1 MMRRLF
7 RIELSWAFSRAFTK
21 FGIAIAANNPMMATT
36 IMISTSVKPAFLF
49 VLICMTNLSVVSAR
63 GVNQAKGWLLLLLHM
78 FTYCPLQPR
87 CSTLAN
93 GMPQSTFAKACE
105 VPLLGEA
112 GVGSSLGR
120 KRANQPRK
128 SAVHGQKEEFE
139 SFTEETVGYA

>member
-21 FGIAIAANNPMMATT
+21 FGIAIAASSPMMATT

-63 GVNQAKGWLLLLLHM
+63 GVTQAKGWLLLLLDL
-78 FTYCPLQPR
+78 FTNCPLQPR
-87 CSTLAN
+87 LSTLAN

-105 VPLLGEA
+105 VPLLGGA

-120 KRANQPRK
+120 KGAIHPRK
-128 SAVHGQKEEFE
+128 GRTHKRR
-139 SFTEETVGYA
+139 T